1 MTDCA
6 VGVEIMDDNSG
17 GWLSSDDVFA
27 DFGHKI
33 RHGYDPEIVDRH
45 LEALAAGIKA
55 LRREVDAADSVDD
68 EPLHVMMRA
77 GLRSVEEALEETR
90 AKVEATLAQAEQDA
104 ERRLADANSK
114 AKAICSSGEEKAHQ
128 LETAIEIRLIEV
140 AALDQE
146 IELRQIALRTAAA
159 ELLQLA
165 DGISDEAAIDLRDS
179 DAEGSTDPSESTTT

>member
-1 MTDCA
+1 MN
-6 VGVEIMDDNSG
+6 DDNSG
-17 GWLSSDDVFA
+17 AWLSSDDVFVG
-27 DFGHKI
+27 FGEKV
-33 RHGYDPEIVDRH
+33 RRGYNPEIVDCH

-55 LRREVDAADSVDD
+55 LRREVDSASHMADESLD
-68 EPLHVMMRA
+68 VMMRA
-77 GLRSVEEALEETR
+77 GRRSVEEALEEAR
-90 AKVEATLAQAEQDA
+90 ARVEMMLADAEQDS